1 MYIPLVR
8 NCSNHSLPISSERIS
23 KHIDSINRLVPNS
36 DSGHKLKARA
46 IGATLALRK
55 GVPVDDVAVQ
65 GNWSSSLIVNEFYRL
80 SRVTAQNFTDTVLD
94 SSGATSIVSSE
105 GRTMDSVVE
114 QCDDKSLL
122 FDEEETMDV
131 PTTSVPFVSL

>member
-1 MYIPLVR
+1 MAVSPPIPSSTGRTTTLRPRSRPEPYVGSDRLEHRRNTLV
-8 NCSNHSLPISSERIS
+8 NAG
-23 KHIDSINRLVPNS
+23 DSINRLVPNR
-36 DSGHKLKARA
+36 DNGYKLKARA

-80 SRVTAQNFTDTVLD
+80 PRVTAQNFTDAVLD
-94 SSGATSIVSSE
+94 SSGVTSIVSSQ

-114 QCDDKSLL
+114 QSDN
-122 FDEEETMDV
+122 
-131 PTTSVPFVSL
+131 